1 MQRDPDHVHIRRAQM
16 EDLDAIE
23 RLEMAA
29 FTHDQLPRDSLR
41 YYIRAASVSL
51 LVAELPGTLCGYG
64 LVAFHRRSIVGRLYS
79 ITVASSYA
87 GRGVGRELMAACE
100 ASARLRGAHWMRLEV
115 RPDNK
120 AAIALYSKLGYR
132 QFAEVEDFYEDGS
145 DALRFEKPL
154 TDEALTRPRPRPSR
168 M

>member
-1 MQRDPDHVHIRRAQM
+1 MERDAEEVHIRRALKH
-16 EDLDAIE
+16 DLDAIE

-29 FTHDQLPRDSLR
+29 FSHDQLPRDSLR
-41 YYIRAASVSL
+41 YYIGAPSVSML
-51 LVAELPGTLCGYG
+51 IAEAQRGICAYA

-79 ITVASSYA
+79 IAVASDCA
-87 GRGVGRELMAACE
+87 GRGVGRKLMSACE

-115 RPDNK
+115 RPDNGG
-120 AAIALYSKLGYR
+120 AIALYRNLGYR

-145 DALRFEKPL
+145 NALRLEKPL
-154 TDEALTRPRPRPSR
+154 TAEALTRPRPRPSR